1 VEAVLAAKLT
11 MLESPIASSTRL
23 RAWLER
29 IVGERHHRSSRGHH
43 AATADL
49 IRETLVSQGWAVN
62 EQVVPGP
69 FGPGTNIIG
78 RRSGTGRGIPTWIL
92 GAHYDTV
99 PGSPGADDNGIAV
112 AGLLEAAALLRKQVL
127 RDSVEIVAWDLEER
141 QTLKAGSR
149 LGSKEMARR
158 VREDGRAIA
167 GVFALEMIGLCRR
180 EEGSQSF
187 PSGFGLLFP
196 EVVRHVEARG
206 MRGDFITAVG
216 DGEASRMLKSL
227 EGAARK
233 VNLPCVT
240 VSVTGAARLIPHFY
254 RSDHARFW
262 AVGVPAVM
270 ITDTAEFRSGHYHR
284 PSDTIETIDFDFAA
298 HVIMAVVDALVELAG
313 GTADP
318 APRGA

>member
-1 VEAVLAAKLT
+1 MPA
-11 MLESPIASSTRL
+11 SHIALSAQL
-23 RAWLER
+23 RSWLEL
-29 IVGERHHRSSRGHH
+29 IVGERHHRSSPEHH

-49 IRETLVSQGWAVN
+49 IRGTLTSQGWSVD
-62 EQVVPGP
+62 EQSVPGP
-69 FGPGTNIIG
+69 FGPGRNIIG
-78 RRSGTGRGIPTWIL
+78 RRSGTDRGDPTWIL

-112 AGLLEAAALLRKQVL
+112 AGLLEAAVLLREEVFQ
-127 RDSVEIVAWDLEER
+127 DSVELVAWDLEER

-158 VREDGRAIA
+158 VREDGRAVA

-180 EEGSQSF
+180 EEGSQSL
-187 PSGFGLLFP
+187 PLGFELMFP
-196 EVVRHVEARG
+196 ETVRQVEARG
-206 MRGDFITAVG
+206 MRGDFITALG
-216 DGEASRMLKSL
+216 DGQASMMLKSL
-227 EGAARK
+227 EGTARK

-284 PSDTIETIDFDFAA
+284 PSDTIETIDFDFASR
-298 HVIMAVVDALVELAG
+298 VVVAVVDSLTELAG
-313 GTADP
+313 GTAEQT
-318 APRGA
+318 PRGAGAPFILW